1 MTGPP
6 RTSAPTCCL
15 QRACTP
21 ASACLG
27 APCRRVLLPQVAMH
41 RDTGQSRG
49 YAFVSFE
56 TIEGA
61 EKAIAGL
68 HNMMVAGRALRV
80 ELARADKEAA
90 AAKPY

>member
-1 MTGPP
+1 MAGPP
-6 RTSAPTCCL
+6 QHLHARLLPAACMHARLSA
-15 QRACTP
+15 A
-21 ASACLG
+21 
-27 APCRRVLLPQVAMH
+27 CRRVSPPQVAMH

>member
-1 MTGPP
+1 VLDLC
-6 RTSAPTCCL
+6 APHGEVIFC
-15 QRACTP
+15 
-21 ASACLG
+21 
-27 APCRRVLLPQVAMH
+27 QVAMH